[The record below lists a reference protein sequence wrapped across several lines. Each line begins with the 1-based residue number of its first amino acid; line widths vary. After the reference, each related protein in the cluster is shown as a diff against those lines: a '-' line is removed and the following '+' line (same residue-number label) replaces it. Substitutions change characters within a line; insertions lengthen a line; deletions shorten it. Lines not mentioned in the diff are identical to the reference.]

1 MSATT
6 ERVGAVAPRRPAIG
20 AIRLRLK
27 PAHRSCG
34 FVQGAWWPRSMRLAA
49 ELPGLL
55 GALSLRFGP
64 IDRVR
69 YHQTDWSPTPP
80 SVDHHGG
87 DVILDASQDVPNVI
101 TVFGKRVGKLALLL
115 VPPYTEASDAY
126 TAMTTAA
133 SAGNVSTPDRLL
145 GISERSAKDRHQ
157 ALIALNRWESEGGA
171 PRGLPA
177 RSRPRIVGP
186 GRKPCA
192 EATVAAGMR

>member
-1 MSATT
+1 M
-6 ERVGAVAPRRPAIG
+6 
-20 AIRLRLK
+20 RLRLK

-34 FVQGAWWPRSMRLAA
+34 FVQGAWWPRSTRLTA

-55 GALSLRFGP
+55 DALSLRFGP

-69 YHQTDWSPTPP
+69 YHQTDWSSTPP
-80 SVDHHGG
+80 SVDHKGG
-87 DVILDASQDVPNVI
+87 DVILDTSQDTPNVV

-145 GISERSAKDRHQ
+145 GISERRAKDRQQ

-171 PRGLPA
+171 QRDLPA
-177 RSRPRIVGP
+177 RSRPYIVEPDQKFSAG
-186 GRKPCA
+186 
-192 EATVAAGMR
+192 ATAAAGARSEAKGRR